1 MTEMR
6 KKIDANLA
14 GYLMDAADHMA
25 RLELEMRDM
34 RWRLCFRDDLSSD
47 GSLARG
53 HCRKLIHALEMVDHC
68 LSAAAEDAAGKPA
81 IRQVS
86 P

>member
-34 RWRLCFRDDLSSD
+34 RWRLCFREDMSTD
-47 GSLARG
+47 GRAARLL
-53 HCRKLIHALEMVDHC
+53 CRKLIHDLEMVDHC
-68 LSAAAEDAAGKPA
+68 LSVEDAAGKPA